1 MRLFQPDSRQR
12 RSLGA
17 IFAVTF
23 IIATLLTAF
32 FHTQVVAGEQY
43 AQRSEE
49 NRLRGIPIPAPRG
62 TILDRDGE
70 VVATSITSYS
80 IAVLPGDSTLVKAT
94 LNDLAPF
101 LGLSGGDVDSLMV
114 RRTRRPHDLLEVTN
128 RASFSQ
134 AAAIEERRAAFPNLM
149 VVERPQRFY
158 PAGGAIGHLSGY
170 VTEITKEQLEL
181 PEYRQAD
188 YKQGR
193 LIGQAGIEKQYEIT
207 LSGRDGARFVE
218 VDAKGR
224 VVDPRSTVGA
234 RAPVPGTGIRL
245 TLDLKLQQYTHEI
258 FPDTMKGAV
267 VAMVPS
273 TGEILTLYSH
283 PTYDPND
290 FVGRIPP
297 RLWGA
302 LNTDPKKPML
312 NRTITAQY
320 PPASTFKTV
329 TAAIG
334 IQRGILTQSTR
345 MPISCTGGMAY
356 AGRYSRCW
364 YRRGHGSLDLAAA
377 IENSCNVYFY
387 QVGIRIGLAELTRA
401 GVRLGFT
408 RRTGIDLPAE
418 LPGIFP
424 RSVAWYREYFGTD
437 AVPSDVMS
445 LAIGQGPNSQTP
457 LRMAYIYSA
466 IAGNGTSPPPHLVV
480 TDSTRNAEPGI
491 DLGLDAEGLEA
502 LWEGLRLVTEQEGTG
517 LQSSL
522 ARYKLY
528 GKTGTAQNPQGD
540 DHGWFV
546 GFAGRPGGNP
556 DIVVAVIV
564 EHGLHGDAAAPLAAK
579 IANFYLDKK
588 YGHPFDP
595 EPTLGERWRAGRSG
609 THGQWDAPNRRLV
622 PPSRA
627 QAAAARRGERDRNE
641 TQDREQ
647 RRRDQSEDNPRRESG
662 AGETEE

>member
-1 MRLFQPDSRQR
+1 MRLFQADTRQR

-17 IFAVTF
+17 VFAVTF
-23 IIATLLTAF
+23 IIAVLLTAF
-32 FHTQVVAGEQY
+32 FHTQVMTGKAY
-43 AQRSEE
+43 AARSEE

-70 VVATSITSYS
+70 VVATSITAYS
-80 IAVLPGDSTLVKAT
+80 IAVLPGDSALVRNT

-101 LGLSGGDVDSLMV
+101 LGLAGGDLEELMEK
-114 RRTRRPHDLLEVTN
+114 RNRRPHDLLEVTN
-128 RASFSQ
+128 RATFSQ

-158 PAGGAIGHLSGY
+158 PAGEAIGHITGY
-170 VTEITKEQLEL
+170 VTEITKEQLQL

-193 LIGQAGIEKQYEIT
+193 LIGQAGIEKQYELV

-224 VVDPRSTVGA
+224 VVDPRATVGA
-234 RAPVPGTGIRL
+234 RAPVPGNPIKL
-245 TLDLKLQQYTHEI
+245 TLDLKLQEYTHQV

-283 PTYDPND
+283 PSYDPNA
-290 FVGRIPP
+290 FVGRIPV

-302 LNTDPKKPML
+302 LNTDPDKPL
-312 NRTITAQY
+312 LDRTITARY

-334 IQRGILTQSTR
+334 IQRGLVTQTTR
-345 MPISCTGGMAY
+345 MPIPCTGGMAY

-364 YRRGHGSLDLAAA
+364 YRRGHGSLDLAEA

-387 QVGIRIGLAELTRA
+387 QLGIRIGLQEFTRA
-401 GVRLGFT
+401 AVRLGFT
-408 RRTGIDLPAE
+408 QRTGLDLPSE
-418 LPGIFP
+418 LAGTFP
-424 RSVAWYREYFGTD
+424 KSVDWYKEYFGTP

-445 LAIGQGPNSQTP
+445 LAIGQGPNDQTP
-457 LRMAYIYSA
+457 LRMAYVYSA
-466 IAGNGTSPPPHLVV
+466 IAGNGTAPPPRLVA
-480 TDSTRNAEPGI
+480 RAPGEKEQEGI
-491 DLGLDAEGLEA
+491 DLGLDARGLEA
-502 LWEGLRLVTEQEGTG
+502 LWEGLRLVTEQEGTA

-546 GFAGRPGGNP
+546 GFAGRPGGAP

-609 THGQWDAPNRRLV
+609 TNGQWDAPNRRLV
-622 PPSRA
+622 PPAS
-627 QAAAARRGERDRNE
+627 AATEARGDRGGDR
-641 TQDREQ
+641 RE
-647 RRRDQSEDNPRRESG
+647 RRRRE
-662 AGETEE
+662 AETPKAEAAKTEE

>member
-1 MRLFQPDSRQR
+1 MRLFQPDTRQR

-17 IFAVTF
+17 VFAVTF
-23 IIATLLTAF
+23 IIVTLLTAF
-32 FHTQVVAGEQY
+32 FHTQVMTGKAY
-43 AQRSEE
+43 AARSEE

-62 TILDRDGE
+62 TILDRYGE

-80 IAVLPGDSTLVKAT
+80 IAVLPGDSALVRNT

-101 LGLSGGDVDSLMV
+101 LGLAGEDLEELMEK
-114 RRTRRPHDLLEVTN
+114 RNGRPHDLLEVTN
-128 RASFSQ
+128 RATFSQ

-158 PAGGAIGHLSGY
+158 PAGEAIGHITGY

-193 LIGQAGIEKQYEIT
+193 LIGQAGIEKQYELT
-207 LSGRDGARFVE
+207 LAGRDGARFVE

-224 VVDPRSTVGA
+224 VVDPRATVGA
-234 RAPVPGTGIRL
+234 RAPVPGNPMRL
-245 TLDLKLQQYTHEI
+245 TLDLKLQEYTHTV
-258 FPDTMKGAV
+258 FPDTMSGAV

-283 PTYDPND
+283 PSYDPNA
-290 FVGRIPP
+290 FVGRIPA

-302 LNTDPKKPML
+302 LNTNPDKPL
-312 NRTITAQY
+312 LDRTISAQY
-320 PPASTFKTV
+320 PPASTFKSV

-334 IQRGILTQSTR
+334 IERGILTETTR

-364 YRRGHGSLDLAAA
+364 YRAGHGSLTLAQA

-387 QVGIRIGLAELTRA
+387 QVGIRIGLQELTRA

-408 RRTGIDLPAE
+408 KRTGIDLPAE
-418 LPGIFP
+418 KAGIFP
-424 RSVAWYREYFGTD
+424 AGLDWYKERFGVP

-445 LAIGQGPNSQTP
+445 LAIGQGPNAQSP
-457 LRMAYIYSA
+457 LRMAYVYSA
-466 IAGNGTSPPPHLVV
+466 IAGNGTAPPPRLVAR
-480 TDSTRNAEPGI
+480 DSSEKEQTGI
-491 DLGLDAEGLEA
+491 DLGLDARGLEA
-502 LWEGLRLVTEQEGTG
+502 LWEGLRLVTEQDGTA

-528 GKTGTAQNPQGD
+528 GKTGTAQNPQGA

-546 GFAGRPGGNP
+546 GFAGRPGGAP
-556 DIVVAVIV
+556 EIVVAVIV

-588 YGHPFDP
+588 YGQPFDP

-609 THGQWDAPNRRLV
+609 TDGQWDTPNRRLV
-622 PPSRA
+622 PPAS
-627 QAAAARRGERDRNE
+627 AATAARGDSQRDNRRQRTRGSGEE
-641 TQDREQ
+641 T
-647 RRRDQSEDNPRRESG
+647 PK
-662 AGETEE
+662 AETTKTDD

>member
-1 MRLFQPDSRQR
+1 MKLFQADTRQR
-12 RSLGA
+12 RTLGA
-17 IFAVTF
+17 MFAITF

-62 TILDRDGE
+62 TILDRNGE

-80 IAVLPGDSTLVKAT
+80 IAVLPGDSTLVLAT

-101 LGLSGGDVDSLMV
+101 LGLSAENVDDLMT
-114 RRTRRPHDLLEVTN
+114 RRTRRPHDLLEVTD
-128 RASFSQ
+128 RATFSQ

-149 VVERPQRFY
+149 VVERPQRYY
-158 PAGGAIGHLSGY
+158 PAGEAIGHISGY
-170 VTEITKEQLEL
+170 VTEITREQLEL

-193 LIGQAGIEKQYEIT
+193 LIGQAGIEKQYELA

-234 RAPVPGTGIRL
+234 RAPVPGNPLRL
-245 TLDLKLQQYTHEI
+245 TLDLKLQQYTHDI

-273 TGEILTLYSH
+273 TGEVLTMYSN
-283 PTYDPND
+283 PSYDPNA
-290 FVGRIPP
+290 FVGRIPT

-302 LNTDPKKPML
+302 LNTDLDKPL
-312 NRTITAQY
+312 LDRTITARY
-320 PPASTFKTV
+320 PPASTFKTI

-334 IQRGILTQSTR
+334 LQRGIIRPDTR
-345 MPISCTGGMAY
+345 MPISCNGGMAY

-364 YRRGHGSLDLAAA
+364 FREGHGSVALAGAL
-377 IENSCNVYFY
+377 EESCNVYFY
-387 QVGIRIGLAELTRA
+387 QLGIRLGLAELTRA
-401 GVRLGFT
+401 GTRLGFSG
-408 RRTGIDLPAE
+408 RTGIDLPAE
-418 LPGIFP
+418 VQGTFP
-424 RSVAWYREYFGTD
+424 TGLAWYRERFGNS

-445 LAIGQGPNSQTP
+445 LAIGQGPNDQTP
-457 LRMAYIYSA
+457 LMMAYIYSA
-466 IAGNGTSPPPHLVV
+466 IAGKGSSPPPHLVV
-480 TDSTRNAEPGI
+480 SDSTGQAKDGI
-491 DLGLDAEGLEA
+491 DLGLDRANLEA
-502 LWEGLRLVTEQEGTG
+502 LWEGLRLVTEPEGTA

-528 GKTGTAQNPQGD
+528 GKTGTAQNPQGG

-546 GFAGRPGGNP
+546 GFAGRPGASP
-556 DIVVAVIV
+556 EIVIAVIV
-564 EHGLHGDAAAPLAAK
+564 EHGLHGSDAAPLAAK
-579 IANFYLDKK
+579 VANFYLDKK
-588 YGHPFDP
+588 HGHPFDP
-595 EPTLGERWRAGRSG
+595 QPTLGERWRAGRAG
-609 THGQWDAPNRRLV
+609 TNGQWDAPDRRLV
-622 PPSRA
+622 PPPVTSANAGAGGRQERGKDGDA
-627 QAAAARRGERDRNE
+627 PRRGTGDAEAPKRE
-641 TQDREQ
+641 TAR
-647 RRRDQSEDNPRRESG
+647 
-662 AGETEE
+662 AEE

>member
-1 MRLFQPDSRQR
+1 MRLFQPDTRQR

-17 IFAVTF
+17 VFAVTF
-23 IIATLLTAF
+23 IIAVLLTAF
-32 FHTQVVAGEQY
+32 FHTQVMAGKAY
-43 AQRSEE
+43 AARSEE

-62 TILDRDGE
+62 TILDRYGE

-80 IAVLPGDSTLVKAT
+80 IAVLPGDSALVLNT

-101 LGLSGGDVDSLMV
+101 LGLAGGDLQELMEK
-114 RRTRRPHDLLEVTN
+114 RNRRPHDLLEVTD
-128 RASFSQ
+128 RATFSQ

-158 PAGGAIGHLSGY
+158 PAGEAIGHITGY
-170 VTEITKEQLEL
+170 VTEITREQLEL

-193 LIGQAGIEKQYEIT
+193 LIGQAGIEKQYELV

-224 VVDPRSTVGA
+224 VVDPRATVGA
-234 RAPVPGTGIRL
+234 RAPVPGNPMKL
-245 TLDLKLQQYTHEI
+245 TLDLKLQEYTHQI

-283 PTYDPND
+283 PSYDPNA
-290 FVGRIPP
+290 FVGRIPA

-302 LNTDPKKPML
+302 LNTDPDKPL
-312 NRTITAQY
+312 LDRTITAQY

-334 IQRGILTQSTR
+334 IQRGILTQTTR
-345 MPISCTGGMAY
+345 MPINCTGGMAY

-364 YRRGHGSLDLAAA
+364 YRAGHGSLDLAQA

-387 QVGIRIGLAELTRA
+387 QVGIRIGLQELTRA

-408 RRTGIDLPAE
+408 SRTGIDLPAE
-418 LPGIFP
+418 KRGIFP
-424 RSVAWYREYFGTD
+424 AGLDWYKERFGVP

-466 IAGNGTSPPPHLVV
+466 IAGNGTAPPPRLVAR
-480 TDSTRNAEPGI
+480 DSTEKEAVGI
-491 DLGLDAEGLEA
+491 DLGLDARGLEA
-502 LWEGLRLVTEQEGTG
+502 LWEGLRLVTEQDGTA

-546 GFAGRPGGNP
+546 GFAGRPGDHP
-556 DIVVAVIV
+556 EIVVAVIV

-609 THGQWDAPNRRLV
+609 TDGQWDTPNRRLM
-622 PPSRA
+622 PPAS
-627 QAAAARRGERDRNE
+627 AATAARGDRQGDEEQKRRQRSRDAE
-641 TQDREQ
+641 TPKRETGST
-647 RRRDQSEDNPRRESG
+647 D
-662 AGETEE
+662 

>member
-1 MRLFQPDSRQR
+1 MKLFQRDTRQR

-17 IFAVTF
+17 LFAVTF
-23 IIATLLTAF
+23 VVAMLLTAF

-43 AQRSEE
+43 ALRSEE

-62 TILDRDGE
+62 TILDRNGD

-80 IAVLPGDSTLVKAT
+80 LAVLPGDSAVVLQT

-101 LGLSGGDVDSLMV
+101 LGLAASDIETLLAK
-114 RRTRRPHDLLEVTN
+114 RNRRPHDLLEVTN
-128 RASFSQ
+128 RATFSQ
-134 AAAIEERRAAFPNLM
+134 AAAIEERRAAFSNLM
-149 VVERPQRFY
+149 VVERPQRYY
-158 PAGGAIGHLSGY
+158 PAGAAIGHLSGY
-170 VTEITKEQLEL
+170 VTEITKQQLEL
-181 PEYRQAD
+181 PEYRQAG

-193 LIGQAGIEKQYEIT
+193 LIGQAGIEKQYE
-207 LSGRDGARFVE
+207 LVLAGRDGARFVE

-234 RAPVPGTGIRL
+234 QAPVAGNPMKL
-245 TLDLKLQQYTHEI
+245 TLDLDLQEYTHSI

-273 TGEILTLYSH
+273 SGEILALYSH
-283 PTYDPND
+283 PTYDPNA

-302 LNTDPKKPML
+302 LNTDPRLPMY
-312 NRTITAQY
+312 NRTISAQY
-320 PPASTFKTV
+320 PPASTFKTI

-334 IQRGILTQSTR
+334 VQRGILKAGTR

-364 YRRGHGSLDLAAA
+364 NRKGHGNVDLAGA
-377 IENSCNVYFY
+377 IEESCNVYFY
-387 QVGIRIGLAELTRA
+387 QVGIRIGLNELTRA

-408 RRTGIDLPAE
+408 KQTGIDLPAE
-418 LPGIFP
+418 KPGIFP
-424 RSVAWYREYFGTD
+424 TGLAWYQKRFGVP

-457 LRMAYIYSA
+457 LRMAYVYSA
-466 IAGNGTSPPPHLVV
+466 LAGNGTAPAPRLVAGD
-480 TDSTRNAEPGI
+480 TIDRGEGI
-491 DLGLDAEGLEA
+491 DLGIDATGLEA
-502 LWEGLRLVTEQEGTG
+502 LWEGLRLVTEEQGTA

-564 EHGLHGDAAAPLAAK
+564 EHGLHGDAAAPLGAK
-579 IANFYLDKK
+579 VANFYLDKK
-588 YGHPFDP
+588 YGQPFDP
-595 EPTLGERWRAGRSG
+595 QPTLGERWRAGRSG
-609 THGQWDAPNRRLV
+609 TDGQWDAPNRRLV
-622 PPSRA
+622 PRA
-627 QAAAARRGERDRNE
+627 STGG
-641 TQDREQ
+641 
-647 RRRDQSEDNPRRESG
+647 SESGNRSRRESRERG
-662 AGETEE
+662 NETPREERSDSGDTN

>member
-1 MRLFQPDSRQR
+1 MRLFQADTRQR
-12 RSLGA
+12 RTLGA
-17 IFAVTF
+17 MFAITF

-43 AQRSEE
+43 EKRSEE

-62 TILDRDGE
+62 TILDRNGE
-70 VVATSITSYS
+70 VVATSITAYS
-80 IAVLPGDSTLVKAT
+80 IAVLPGDSSLVKAT

-101 LGLSGGDVDSLMV
+101 LGLAAENVEELMA
-114 RRTRRPHDLLEVTN
+114 RRNRRPHDLLEVTD
-128 RASFSQ
+128 RATFSQ

-149 VVERPQRFY
+149 VVERPQRYY
-158 PAGGAIGHLSGY
+158 PGGAAVGHISGY
-170 VTEITKEQLEL
+170 VTEITREQLQL

-193 LIGQAGIEKQYEIT
+193 LIGQAGIEKQYELT
-207 LSGRDGARFVE
+207 LAGRDGARFVE

-234 RAPVPGTGIRL
+234 RPPVSGNGIRL
-245 TLDLKLQQYTHEI
+245 TLDLKLQEYTHEI

-273 TGEILTLYSH
+273 TGEILTLYSN

-297 RLWGA
+297 RLWSA
-302 LNTDPKKPML
+302 LNTDPDKPML
-312 NRTITAQY
+312 NRTITARY

-334 IQRGILTQSTR
+334 IQRGLVTQETH
-345 MPISCTGGMAY
+345 MPIPCTGGMAY

-364 YRRGHGSLDLAAA
+364 NRSGHGSLNLAAA

-387 QVGIRIGLAELTRA
+387 QLGIRIGLAELARA
-401 GVRLGFT
+401 GVRLGFAE
-408 RRTGIDLPAE
+408 RSGIDLPAE
-418 LPGIFP
+418 LPGTFP
-424 RSVAWYREYFGTD
+424 RSVAWYKEYFGTE

-445 LAIGQGPNSQTP
+445 LAIGQGPNDQTP

-466 IAGNGTSPPPHLVV
+466 IAGNGTAPPPHLVV
-480 TDSTRNAEPGI
+480 TDSTRNAAPGI
-491 DLGLDAEGLEA
+491 DLGLDARGLEA

-528 GKTGTAQNPQGD
+528 GKTGTAQNSQGP

-546 GFAGRPGGNP
+546 GFAGVPGQSP
-556 DIVVAVIV
+556 EIVVAVIV

-579 IANFYLDKK
+579 IANFYLDRKH
-588 YGHPFDP
+588 GHPFDP
-595 EPTLGERWRAGRSG
+595 EPTLGERWRAGRPG
-609 THGQWDAPNRRLV
+609 TNGQWDAPNRRLV
-622 PPSRA
+622 PPTSAQRA
-627 QAAAARRGERDRNE
+627 AERGGSQGQRSGTERRGTGDAEA
-641 TQDREQ
+641 
-647 RRRDQSEDNPRRESG
+647 PRRESAAGG
-662 AGETEE
+662 AE

>member
-1 MRLFQPDSRQR
+1 MKLFETDTRQR
-12 RSLGA
+12 RTLGA
-17 IFAVTF
+17 MFAVTF

-80 IAVLPGDSTLVKAT
+80 IAVLPGDSSLVKAT

-101 LGLSGGDVDSLMV
+101 LGLSGEDVDELMV
-114 RRTRRPHDLLEVTN
+114 KRNRREHDLLEVTD
-128 RASFSQ
+128 RATFSQ

-149 VVERPQRFY
+149 VVERPQRYY
-158 PAGGAIGHLSGY
+158 PGGAAIGHISGY
-170 VTEITKEQLEL
+170 VTEITREQLAL

-193 LIGQAGIEKQYEIT
+193 LIGQQGIEKQYEIT

-224 VVDPRSTVGA
+224 VVDPGSTVGA
-234 RAPVPGTGIRL
+234 RAPVPGNGIEL
-245 TLDLKLQQYTHEI
+245 TLDLKLQEYTHQI

-273 TGEILTLYSH
+273 TGEILTLYSA
-283 PTYDPND
+283 PSYDPND

-302 LNTDPKKPML
+302 LNTDPAKPLL
-312 NRTITAQY
+312 NRTVTARY

-334 IQRGILTQSTR
+334 IQRGLVTQTTR
-345 MPISCTGGMAY
+345 MPISCNGGMAY

-364 YRRGHGSLDLAAA
+364 YRAGHGSVDLAGA

-387 QVGIRIGLAELTRA
+387 QLGIRIGLAELSRA
-401 GVRLGFT
+401 GARLGFT
-408 RRTGIDLPAE
+408 ERTGIDLPAE
-418 LPGIFP
+418 VAGTYPK
-424 RSVAWYREYFGTD
+424 SVAWYKEYFGTD

-445 LAIGQGPNSQTP
+445 LAIGQGPNAQTP

-466 IAGNGTSPPPHLVV
+466 IAGNGTAPPPHLVV
-480 TDSTRNAEPGI
+480 SDSTRNAAPGI
-491 DLGLDAEGLEA
+491 DLGLDAKGLEA
-502 LWEGLRLVTEQEGTG
+502 LWEGLRLVTEMDGTA

-528 GKTGTAQNPQGD
+528 GKTGTAQNSQGP

-546 GFAGRPGGNP
+546 GFAGVPGRSP
-556 DIVVAVIV
+556 EIVVAVIV

-579 IANFYLDKK
+579 VANFYLDKK
-588 YGHPFDP
+588 HGHPFDP
-595 EPTLGERWRAGRSG
+595 QPTLGERWRAGRSG
-609 THGQWDAPNRRLV
+609 TDGQWDAPNRRLV
-622 PPSRA
+622 PPTAA
-627 QAAAARRGERDRNE
+627 QTAEQRGGSGSEG
-641 TQDREQ
+641 EQ
-647 RRRDQSEDNPRRESG
+647 RRRRGTGDAGAAKAETPR
-662 AGETEE
+662 GETE

>member
-1 MRLFQPDSRQR
+1 MRLFQPDTRQR

-17 IFAVTF
+17 VFAVTF
-23 IIATLLTAF
+23 IIAVLLTAF
-32 FHTQVVAGEQY
+32 FHTQVMAGKAY
-43 AQRSEE
+43 AARSEE

-62 TILDRDGE
+62 TILDRYGE
-70 VVATSITSYS
+70 VVATSITAYS
-80 IAVLPGDSTLVKAT
+80 IAVLPGDSALVLNT

-101 LGLSGGDVDSLMV
+101 LGLAGGDLQELMEK
-114 RRTRRPHDLLEVTN
+114 RNRRPHDLLEVTD
-128 RASFSQ
+128 RATFSQ

-158 PAGGAIGHLSGY
+158 PAGEAIGHITGY
-170 VTEITKEQLEL
+170 VTEITREQLEL

-193 LIGQAGIEKQYEIT
+193 LIGQAGIEKQYELV

-224 VVDPRSTVGA
+224 VVDPRATVGA
-234 RAPVPGTGIRL
+234 RAPVPGNPMKL
-245 TLDLKLQQYTHEI
+245 TLDLKLQEYTHQI

-283 PTYDPND
+283 PSYDPNA
-290 FVGRIPP
+290 FVGRIPA

-302 LNTDPKKPML
+302 LNTDPDKPL
-312 NRTITAQY
+312 LDRTITAQY

-345 MPISCTGGMAY
+345 MPIACNGGMAY

-364 YRRGHGSLDLAAA
+364 YRAGHGSVDLAQA

-387 QVGIRIGLAELTRA
+387 QVGIRIGLQELTRA

-408 RRTGIDLPAE
+408 SRTGIDLPSE
-418 LPGIFP
+418 KRGIFP
-424 RSVAWYREYFGTD
+424 AGLDWYKERFGVP

-466 IAGNGTSPPPHLVV
+466 IAGNGTAPPPRLVAR
-480 TDSTRNAEPGI
+480 DSTEKEQTGI
-491 DLGLDAEGLEA
+491 DLGLDARGLEA
-502 LWEGLRLVTEQEGTG
+502 LWEGLRLVTEQDGTA

-546 GFAGRPGGNP
+546 GFAGRPGGP
-556 DIVVAVIV
+556 PEIVVAVIV

-609 THGQWDAPNRRLV
+609 TDGQWDTPNRRLM
-622 PPSRA
+622 PPAS
-627 QAAAARRGERDRNE
+627 AATAARGDRQGDEEQKRRQRSRDSE
-641 TQDREQ
+641 TPKRET
-647 RRRDQSEDNPRRESG
+647 
-662 AGETEE
+662 GETE

>member
-1 MRLFQPDSRQR
+1 MRLFQADTRQR

-17 IFAVTF
+17 VFAITF
-23 IIATLLTAF
+23 IIVTLLTAF
-32 FHTQVVAGEQY
+32 FHTQVMTGKAY
-43 AQRSEE
+43 AARSEE

-70 VVATSITSYS
+70 VVATSITAYS
-80 IAVLPGDSTLVKAT
+80 IAVLPGDSALVRNT

-101 LGLSGGDVDSLMV
+101 LGLAGEDLEELMEK
-114 RRTRRPHDLLEVTN
+114 RNRRPHDLLEVTN
-128 RASFSQ
+128 RATFSQ

-158 PAGGAIGHLSGY
+158 PAGEAIGHITGY
-170 VTEITKEQLEL
+170 VTEITREQLEL

-193 LIGQAGIEKQYEIT
+193 LIGQAGIEKEYELT
-207 LSGRDGARFVE
+207 LAGRDGARFVE

-224 VVDPRSTVGA
+224 VVDPRATVGA
-234 RAPVPGTGIRL
+234 RAPVPGSPIKL
-245 TLDLKLQQYTHEI
+245 TLDLKLQEYTHQI

-283 PTYDPND
+283 PSYDPNA

-302 LNTDPKKPML
+302 LNTDPDKPL
-312 NRTITAQY
+312 LDRTITAQY
-320 PPASTFKTV
+320 PPASTFKTL

-334 IQRGILTQSTR
+334 IRRGLVTQSTR

-364 YRRGHGSLDLAAA
+364 YRRGHGSLDLAEA

-387 QVGIRIGLAELTRA
+387 QLGIRIGLQEFTRA

-418 LPGIFP
+418 KSGIFP
-424 RSVAWYREYFGTD
+424 SGLDWYKERFGVP

-445 LAIGQGPNSQTP
+445 LAIGQGPNAQTP
-457 LRMAYIYSA
+457 LRMAYVYSA
-466 IAGNGTSPPPHLVV
+466 IAGNGTAPPPHLV
-480 TDSTRNAEPGI
+480 TNDSTADQPSGI
-491 DLGLDAEGLEA
+491 DLELDATGLEA
-502 LWEGLRLVTEQEGTG
+502 LWEGLRLVTEQDGTA

-528 GKTGTAQNPQGD
+528 GKTGTAQNPQGP

-546 GFAGRPGGNP
+546 GFAGRPGNNP
-556 DIVVAVIV
+556 EIVVAVIV

-609 THGQWDAPNRRLV
+609 TNGQWDAPNRRLV
-622 PPSRA
+622 PPSS
-627 QAAAARRGERDRNE
+627 AAARGGSGGDR
-641 TQDREQ
+641 RE
-647 RRRDQSEDNPRRESG
+647 RRRSNDAERPRRE
-662 AGETEE
+662 AAETE

>member
-1 MRLFQPDSRQR
+1 MRLFQADTRQR

-17 IFAVTF
+17 VFAVTF
-23 IIATLLTAF
+23 IIVTLLTAF
-32 FHTQVVAGEQY
+32 FHTQVMTGKAY
-43 AQRSEE
+43 AARSEE

-62 TILDRDGE
+62 TILDRNGE
-70 VVATSITSYS
+70 VVATSITAYS
-80 IAVLPGDSTLVKAT
+80 IAVLPGDSALVRNT

-101 LGLSGGDVDSLMV
+101 LGLAGENLEELMQ
-114 RRTRRPHDLLEVTN
+114 RRNRRPHDLLEVTD
-128 RASFSQ
+128 RATFSQ

-158 PAGGAIGHLSGY
+158 PAGEAIGHLSGY
-170 VTEITKEQLEL
+170 VTEITREQLEL

-193 LIGQAGIEKQYEIT
+193 LIGQAGIEKQYELT
-207 LSGRDGARFVE
+207 LAGRDGARFVE

-224 VVDPRSTVGA
+224 VVDPRATVGA
-234 RAPVPGTGIRL
+234 RAPVPGNPIKL
-245 TLDLKLQQYTHEI
+245 TLDLKLQEYTHTI

-283 PTYDPND
+283 PSYDPNA

-302 LNTDPKKPML
+302 LNTDTDKPLL
-312 NRTITAQY
+312 NRTITARY

-334 IQRGILTQSTR
+334 VQRGIVSQSTR
-345 MPISCTGGMAY
+345 MPIACTGGMAY

-364 YRRGHGSLDLAAA
+364 YRAGHGSVDLAQA

-387 QVGIRIGLAELTRA
+387 QLGIRIGLAELARA
-401 GVRLGFT
+401 GARLGFT
-408 RRTGIDLPAE
+408 DRTGIDLPGE
-418 LPGIFP
+418 LRGTFP
-424 RSVAWYREYFGTD
+424 SSVAWYQEYFGNP

-445 LAIGQGPNSQTP
+445 LAIGQGPNDQTP

-466 IAGNGTSPPPHLVV
+466 IAGNGTAPPPHLV
-480 TDSTRNAEPGI
+480 TSDSTRNAEPGI
-491 DLGLDAEGLEA
+491 DLGLQADGLEA
-502 LWEGLRLVTEQEGTG
+502 LWEGLRLVTEQDGTA

-528 GKTGTAQNPQGD
+528 GKTGTAQNPQGP

-546 GFAGRPGGNP
+546 GFAGRPGSNP
-556 DIVVAVIV
+556 EIVIAVIV

-609 THGQWDAPNRRLV
+609 TNGQWDAPDRRLV
-622 PPSRA
+622 PLTREQS
-627 QAAAARRGERDRNE
+627 AAAREGSGRENERP
-641 TQDREQ
+641 
-647 RRRDQSEDNPRRESG
+647 RRRGTGDAETPKREPAASETDE
-662 AGETEE
+662 

>member
-1 MRLFQPDSRQR
+1 MKLFQRDTRQR

-17 IFAVTF
+17 LFAVTF
-23 IIATLLTAF
+23 VVAMLLTAF

-43 AQRSEE
+43 AMRSEE

-62 TILDRDGE
+62 TILDRNGD

-80 IAVLPGDSTLVKAT
+80 LAVLPGDSAVVLQT

-101 LGLSGGDVDSLMV
+101 LGLAASDIETLMAK
-114 RRTRRPHDLLEVTN
+114 RNRRPHDLLEVTN
-128 RASFSQ
+128 RATFSQ
-134 AAAIEERRAAFPNLM
+134 AAAVEERRAAFSNLM
-149 VVERPQRFY
+149 VVERPQRYY
-158 PAGGAIGHLSGY
+158 PAGAAIGHLSGY
-170 VTEITKEQLEL
+170 VTEITKQQLEL
-181 PEYRQAD
+181 PEYRQAG

-193 LIGQAGIEKQYEIT
+193 LIGQAGIEKQYELA

-234 RAPVPGTGIRL
+234 QAPVAGNSLKL
-245 TLDLKLQQYTHEI
+245 TLDLDLQEYTHSI

-273 TGEILTLYSH
+273 SGEILALYSH
-283 PTYDPND
+283 PTYDPNA

-302 LNTDPKKPML
+302 LNTDPRLPMY
-312 NRTITAQY
+312 NRTISAQY
-320 PPASTFKTV
+320 PPASTFKTI

-334 IQRGILTQSTR
+334 VQRGILKAGTR
-345 MPISCTGGMAY
+345 MPISCNGGMAY

-364 YRRGHGSLDLAAA
+364 NRQGHGNVDLAGA
-377 IENSCNVYFY
+377 IEESCNVYFY
-387 QVGIRIGLAELTRA
+387 QVGIRIGLNELTRA

-408 RRTGIDLPAE
+408 KQTGIDLPAE
-418 LPGIFP
+418 KPGIFP
-424 RSVAWYREYFGTD
+424 TGLDWYQERFGVPP
-437 AVPSDVMS
+437 VPSDVMS

-457 LRMAYIYSA
+457 LRMAYVYSA
-466 IAGNGTSPPPHLVV
+466 LAGNGTAPAPRLVAGD
-480 TDSTRNAEPGI
+480 TIDRGEGI
-491 DLGLDAEGLEA
+491 DLGIDATGLEA
-502 LWEGLRLVTEQEGTG
+502 LWEGLRLVTEQEGTA

-546 GFAGRPGGNP
+546 GFAGRPDGHP

-564 EHGLHGDAAAPLAAK
+564 EHGLHGDAAAPLGAK
-579 IANFYLDKK
+579 VANFYLDKK

-595 EPTLGERWRAGRSG
+595 QPTLGERWRAGRSG
-609 THGQWDAPNRRLV
+609 TDGQWDAPNRRLL
-622 PPSRA
+622 PRA
-627 QAAAARRGERDRNE
+627 SSGGSESGNRARRESRERGND
-641 TQDREQ
+641 TPREQ
-647 RRRDQSEDNPRRESG
+647 RSDSG
-662 AGETEE
+662 DTN

>member
-1 MRLFQPDSRQR
+1 MKLFQRDTRQR

-17 IFAVTF
+17 LFAVTF
-23 IIATLLTAF
+23 VVAMLLTAF

-43 AQRSEE
+43 AMRSEE

-62 TILDRDGE
+62 TILDRNGD

-80 IAVLPGDSTLVKAT
+80 LAVLPGDSAVVLQT

-101 LGLSGGDVDSLMV
+101 LGLAASDIETLMAK
-114 RRTRRPHDLLEVTN
+114 RNRRPHDLLEVTN
-128 RASFSQ
+128 RATFSQ
-134 AAAIEERRAAFPNLM
+134 AAAVEERRAAFSNLM
-149 VVERPQRFY
+149 VVERPQRYY
-158 PAGGAIGHLSGY
+158 PAGAAIGHLSGY

-181 PEYRQAD
+181 PEFRQAG

-193 LIGQAGIEKQYEIT
+193 LIGQAGIEKQYE
-207 LSGRDGARFVE
+207 LALAGRDGARFVE

-234 RAPVPGTGIRL
+234 QAPVAGNSMKL
-245 TLDLKLQQYTHEI
+245 TLDLDLQEYTHSI

-283 PTYDPND
+283 PTYDPNA

-302 LNTDPKKPML
+302 LNTDPRLPMY
-312 NRTITAQY
+312 NRTISAQY
-320 PPASTFKTV
+320 PPASTFKTI

-334 IQRGILTQSTR
+334 VQRGLIKAGTR
-345 MPISCTGGMAY
+345 MPISCTGGMSY

-364 YRRGHGSLDLAAA
+364 NPRGHGSVDLAGA
-377 IENSCNVYFY
+377 IEESCNVYFY
-387 QVGIRIGLAELTRA
+387 QLGIRIGLNELTRA

-408 RRTGIDLPAE
+408 KQTGIDLPAE
-418 LPGIFP
+418 KPGIFP
-424 RSVAWYREYFGTD
+424 TGLDWYRERFGVPP
-437 AVPSDVMS
+437 VPSDVMS

-457 LRMAYIYSA
+457 LRMAYVYSA
-466 IAGNGTSPPPHLVV
+466 LAGNGTAPPPHLVAGD
-480 TDSTRNAEPGI
+480 TIERGEGI
-491 DLGLDAEGLEA
+491 DLGIDATGLEA
-502 LWEGLRLVTEQEGTG
+502 LWEGLRLVTEQEGTA

-546 GFAGRPGGNP
+546 GFAGRPGGHP

-564 EHGLHGDAAAPLAAK
+564 EHGLHGDAAAPLGAK
-579 IANFYLDKK
+579 VANFYLDKK

-595 EPTLGERWRAGRSG
+595 QPTLGERWRSGRAG
-609 THGQWDAPNRRLV
+609 TDGQWDTPNRRLV
-622 PPSRA
+622 PRA
-627 QAAAARRGERDRNE
+627 STGG
-641 TQDREQ
+641 
-647 RRRDQSEDNPRRESG
+647 SESGNRSRRESRERG
-662 AGETEE
+662 NDAAREERTKAGDTE

>member
-1 MRLFQPDSRQR
+1 M
-12 RSLGA
+12 GA
-17 IFAVTF
+17 LFAVSF

-32 FHTQVVAGEQY
+32 FHTQVVSGAQY

-101 LGLSGGDVDSLMV
+101 LGLSGGEVDSLMI
-114 RRTRRPHDLLEVTN
+114 RRNRRPHDLLEVTD

-149 VVERPQRFY
+149 VVERPQRYY
-158 PAGGAIGHLSGY
+158 PAGSAIGHLSGY
-170 VTEITKEQLEL
+170 VTEITKEQLAL
-181 PEYRQAD
+181 PQYRQAD

-207 LSGRDGARFVE
+207 LAGRDGARFVE

-245 TLDLKLQQYTHEI
+245 TLDLKLQQYASEI

-273 TGEILTLYSH
+273 TGEILALYSH
-283 PTYDPND
+283 PSYDPND

-302 LNTDPKKPML
+302 LNTDTLKPML

-334 IQRGILTQSTR
+334 IQRGILTQTTH
-345 MPISCTGGMAY
+345 MPIACTGGMAY

-364 YRRGHGSLDLAAA
+364 YPAGHGSLDLAAA

-408 RRTGIDLPAE
+408 QRTGIDLPAE

-424 RSVAWYREYFGTD
+424 RSVPWYKDYFGTD

-445 LAIGQGPNSQTP
+445 LAIGQGPNAQTP

-466 IAGNGTSPPPHLVV
+466 IAGNGTAPPPHLVV

-491 DLGLDAEGLEA
+491 DLGLDAKGLEA
-502 LWEGLRLVTEQEGTG
+502 LWEGLRLVTEQEGTA

-528 GKTGTAQNPQGD
+528 GKTGTAQNPQGP

-546 GFAGRPGGNP
+546 GFAGVPGGNP
-556 DIVVAVIV
+556 EIVIAVIV
-564 EHGLHGDAAAPLAAK
+564 EHGLHGDAAAPLASK
-579 IANFYLDKK
+579 IVNFYLDKK
-588 YGHPFDP
+588 HGHPFDP

-609 THGQWDAPNRRLV
+609 TNGQWDAPNRRLIPV
-622 PPSRA
+622 TAA
-627 QAAAARRGERDRNE
+627 QASAARQGERDRNDR
-641 TQDREQ
+641 QDSEQ
-647 RRRDQSEDNPRRESG
+647 RRRRSNDVETPKRESG
-662 AGETEE
+662 TNERD